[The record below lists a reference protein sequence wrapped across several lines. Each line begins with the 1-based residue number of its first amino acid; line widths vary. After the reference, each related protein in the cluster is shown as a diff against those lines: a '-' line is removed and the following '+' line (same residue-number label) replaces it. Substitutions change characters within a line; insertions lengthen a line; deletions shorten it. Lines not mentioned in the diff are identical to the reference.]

1 MLVQFQILGFMYP
14 VYDSQVTRPYS
25 SHSALQLQKYLHM
38 YKLYMLF
45 VLILSLLFKTTST
58 YKSVALILSLLS
70 RITSTWLTS
79 CLCNPKLQV
88 FGSHSDSAIPNYKSL
103 IFIKFLFS
111 KISVLGSHPATDYQ
125 NCSTTPWFS
134 SCLSYPDNKYS
145 TWLSSSLSYPEL
157 KVPGSHHVSPIQ
169 ISSTWLSSCLF
180 YPELQVLGS
189 HPVSSIQITS
199 TVLGSHPVSPIQNY
213 KFLPRI
219 LSLISRITSTWL
231 SSCLS

>member
-79 CLCNPKLQV
+79 CLC
-88 FGSHSDSAIPNYKSL
+88 ATPNYKSL
-103 IFIKFLFS
+103 ALILTLLSQITS
-111 KISVLGSHPATDYQ
+111 
-125 NCSTTPWFS
+125 PWFS
-134 SCLSYPDNKYS
+134 SNFFFPKFQ
-145 TWLSSSLSYPEL
+145 SL
-157 KVPGSHHVSPIQ
+157 
-169 ISSTWLSSCLF
+169 
-180 YPELQVLGS
+180 VLIL
-189 HPVSSIQITS
+189 PLTIKIAVQL
-199 TVLGSHPVSPIQNY
+199 LGSHPVSPIQ
-213 KFLPRI
+213 
-219 LSLISRITSTWL
+219 ITSTVLGYHPL
-231 SSCLS
+231 SPIQN